1 MDKIAKAIAAALFAA
16 LAMFEAVNVDEVI
29 TGNEWVRIVVSLV
42 GAGVTT
48 WLIPN
53 ANLVTPQMVADYL
66 RDRPE
71 VAAAAV
77 RTIAADLETA
87 RVEALKSRALSP
99 GDVHPIE

>member
-53 ANLVTPQMVADYL
+53 ANLVTPQMIADYL

-71 VAAAAV
+71 AAAAV
-77 RTIAADLETA
+77 L
-87 RVEALKSRALSP
+87 RAQYPERP
-99 GDVHPIE
+99 GDVRPIE